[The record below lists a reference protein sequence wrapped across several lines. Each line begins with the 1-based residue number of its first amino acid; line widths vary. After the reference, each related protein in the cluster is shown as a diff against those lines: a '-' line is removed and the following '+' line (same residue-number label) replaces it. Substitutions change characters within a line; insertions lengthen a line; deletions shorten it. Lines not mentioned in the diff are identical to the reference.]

1 MSQQLYPEMPYE
13 RFNALGGGALTNTEL
28 IAIILR
34 TGSSKGDVME
44 LADKVLQIHDNPSR
58 ALSVLYDVSKEELMD
73 LDGIGEVK
81 AIRLLAVLE
90 LSRRLSS
97 EAILQDSS
105 HLVCDDPSTIAG
117 YYMETLRHE
126 KQEQIILLLLNAHL
140 ELIRSETLS
149 LGTATMTVCSIRD
162 IYRRAVKS
170 GAVHI
175 ILMHNH
181 PSGDPSPSKEDMDL
195 TYRAKKAGE
204 MLDIRLLDHLIIG
217 DLRYY
222 SMKEEGVLDNIEEI
236 VRKNQESVWD
246 YSERRT
252 PGPEKFGSRRN
263 SGTPAY

>member
-1 MSQQLYPEMPYE
+1 MSQQIHPEMPYE
-13 RFNALGGGALTNTEL
+13 RFNSLGGRALSNTEL

-44 LADKVLQIHDNPSR
+44 LAGKVLQIHDNPSN

-90 LSRRLSS
+90 LSRRLAS
-97 EAILQDSS
+97 EPVLREDS
-105 HLVCDDPSTIAG
+105 HLICDDPSTVAG
-117 YYMETLRHE
+117 YYMESLRHE
-126 KQEQIILLLLNAHL
+126 QQEQIILLQLNARL

-181 PSGDPSPSKEDMDL
+181 PSGNPTPSREDLKL
-195 TYRAKKAGE
+195 TLQVKKAGE
-204 MLDIRLLDHLIIG
+204 MLDVHLLDHLIIG

-222 SMKEEGVLDNIEEI
+222 SMKEEGIFDHIEETLGE
-236 VRKNQESVWD
+236 NQE
-246 YSERRT
+246 
-252 PGPEKFGSRRN
+252 
-263 SGTPAY
+263 